1 MQKYTFNSHFAT
13 DFEHILAKKHLP
25 TVLYLHGFCSNAWG
39 YKPENVKKI
48 CIEQNIGFVRFD
60 FAGHGSDINNF
71 EKSDFSVW
79 KNQVFEII
87 EKVIAGDIIMVGS
100 SMGGWLSMLAA
111 IKYPQRIKGLIGLA
125 AAPNFVKY
133 FADRVSDEQKHDLE
147 RFGKFKIV
155 NNDFEYTITARF
167 IETAMASLLPDDS
180 AWTINC
186 PVHLLQGMKD
196 ASVPWRS
203 VLDYASRITS
213 ANVVIKLLKDS
224 NHRLNDEFAIKEKK
238 IEKNRT

>member
-1 MQKYTFNSHFAT
+1 
-13 DFEHILAKKHLP
+13 
-25 TVLYLHGFCSNAWG
+25 
-39 YKPENVKKI
+39 
-48 CIEQNIGFVRFD
+48 
-60 FAGHGSDINNF
+60 
-71 EKSDFSVW
+71 
-79 KNQVFEII
+79 
-87 EKVIAGDIIMVGS
+87 
-100 SMGGWLSMLAA
+100 MLAA

-203 VLDYASRITS
+203 VLDYAFHITS

-224 NHRLNDEFAIKEKK
+224 NHRLNDEFAINELKASLVNIVNICK
-238 IEKNRT
+238 